1 MPFISHPDFAELDVI
16 DVFHKELVHPEMPSH
31 PENLKNKH
39 ILYRKKFTLNEF
51 NKALLKI
58 SADDHYK
65 LYINGAF
72 VGEGPAPSYPSAYY
86 YNEID
91 VTEYLRKGE
100 NTIAVHTYYQGLINR
115 VWVSGDL
122 RQMLFAVLFADGRQ
136 VLESD
141 ESWKCAYHTGYT
153 AIGKVGYET
162 AFNEEYDSGAGEVGF
177 EIPEFDDNAWGF
189 AKFRKNANYTLLKQP
204 TSILEYEAIDPIK
217 IEPFGTD
224 GLHGFRYDFGREA
237 VGYLKINARGNN
249 GDTVIIR
256 RAEELCSD
264 GSIRWKMRCNCNYE
278 DRFILSGKNDLFNE
292 YDYKAFR
299 YTEIL
304 FGDGVEIDDVKFITR
319 HYPFRQANFCS
330 TENEDLKKIYSLCSD
345 TIKYG
350 VQENFLDCP
359 SREKG
364 QYLGDVSI
372 SGRAFTALTG
382 DTSMMKKAIRSFAK
396 SSFISPGLMAV
407 SDSSL
412 MQEIADYSLQFPAQV
427 NWLYSVDG
435 DIEFMCSLESC
446 ISGLLE
452 YFKGYMNSDCL
463 IEGVRE
469 KWNLVDWPAN
479 LRDGYDFP
487 ITIPIG
493 NGVHN
498 VLNAFWCGFLES
510 VDEYCSII
518 GKSATGL
525 TERAKE
531 SFVRAFY
538 NEKTGLF
545 TDSPL
550 TQHSA
555 IHSNILP
562 LLFDIG
568 TNKDGLIE
576 RIVSFIKEKKL
587 SSLGVYMAYFAL
599 CALKKHG
606 YDELA
611 LELALD
617 KDCWLR
623 MLSLG
628 ATTTFE
634 AWGKE
639 QKVNCSLFHPWATA
653 PAVVFTNA
661 VRPY

>member
-1 MPFISHPDFAELDVI
+1 MPFISHPDFAGLDI
-16 DVFHKELVHPEMPSH
+16 INVFHKELVHPDIPPH

-39 ILYRKKFTLNEF
+39 ILYRKKFTLSEF
-51 NKALLKI
+51 HKTVLKI

-91 VTEYLRKGE
+91 VTKYLREGE

-122 RQMLFAVLFADGRQ
+122 RQMLFAVLIADDNQ
-136 VLESD
+136 VFESD
-141 ESWKCAYHTGYT
+141 ASWRCAYHTGYT

-162 AFNEEYDSGAGEVGF
+162 SFNEEYDAGASEVGF
-177 EIPEFDDNAWGF
+177 ELPGFDDSEWGF
-189 AKFRKNANYTLLKQP
+189 AEIRKNTDYTLLKQP
-204 TSILEYEAIDPIK
+204 TSILEYEI
-217 IEPFGTD
+217 IEPAKTEYFDVD
-224 GLHGFRYDFGREA
+224 GLHGIRYDFGREA
-237 VGYLKINARGNN
+237 VGYLGINAHGNV

-256 RAEELCSD
+256 RAEELCGD

-278 DRFILSGKNDLFNE
+278 DRFMLSGECDSFNE

-299 YTEIL
+299 YAEIL
-304 FGDGVEIDDVKFITR
+304 FGDSVEIEDVKFIAR
-319 HYPFRQANFCS
+319 HYPFRQKNFCS
-330 TENEDLKKIYSLCSD
+330 VNSENLQKIYSLCSD

-382 DTSMMKKAIRSFAK
+382 DTSMMKKAIRSFAE
-396 SSFISPGLMAV
+396 SSFISQGLMAV

-427 NWLYSVDG
+427 NWLYSVDR
-435 DIEFMCSLESC
+435 DIYFMRSLENC
-446 ISGLLE
+446 IDGLLE
-452 YFKGYMNSDCL
+452 YFKGYMNNDCL

-493 NGVHN
+493 SGVHN

-510 VDEYCSII
+510 VDEYYSII
-518 GKSATGL
+518 GRPATGL
-525 TERAKE
+525 TERAKK
-531 SFVRAFY
+531 SFIKAFY
-538 NEKTGLF
+538 NDKTGLF

-562 LLFDIG
+562 LLFEIG
-568 TNKDGLIE
+568 TDMDGLVE

-587 SSLGVYMAYFAL
+587 LSVGVYMAYFAL
-599 CALKKHG
+599 CALKKHC

-611 LELALD
+611 IELALD
-617 KDCWLR
+617 QECWLK
-623 MLSLG
+623 MLSQG
-628 ATTTFE
+628 ATTTYE

-639 QKVNCSLFHPWATA
+639 QKVNCSLFHPWAAA
-653 PAVVFTNA
+653 PAVVFTDA